1 MSEMLQSTHTMWGLT
16 SLYILQLAAL
26 RVVGLLPLANN
37 SPTSND
43 MTGATIAEMY
53 GVLQYQSIRCKFP
66 VFSYSW
72 HPLISKLGIH
82 NGYSLGYNYTQLGVT
97 HCTVYLLILN
107 TLLYTSK
114 VLSPSLTLTY
124 SIYPPTHTHTLTHS
138 QPHTHSISP

>member
-72 HPLISKLGIH
+72 HPLISKLGFTMATALDITIH
-82 NGYSLGYNYTQLGVT
+82 SWE
-97 HCTVYLLILN
+97 
-107 TLLYTSK
+107 
-114 VLSPSLTLTY
+114 
-124 SIYPPTHTHTLTHS
+124 
-138 QPHTHSISP
+138 